1 MTRGFKALTA
11 VAAPL
16 PLTNVDTDKILAA
29 QYIKTITRVG
39 LGSRLFSTMRFDG
52 DGSEKQDFVLNRDP
66 WRKAGILIAGDN
78 FGCGSSR
85 EHAPWAL
92 ADFGIQCIIA
102 PSFADIFYN
111 NCFKNFMLPIVLDT
125 AVVEALLLEA
135 SDPQR
140 CKMSVDLQTQTVT
153 GFDGKARH
161 FKIDKDRKSALLNG
175 IDEIEVSLTLQ
186 DYINKWEISSSV
198 ISPEIP
204 IDISFI

>member
-1 MTRGFKALTA
+1 MTRGFTALTA

-29 QYIKTITRVG
+29 QYIKTITRAG
-39 LGSRLFSTMRFDG
+39 LGSKLFSAMRFNG
-52 DGSEKQDFVLNRDP
+52 DGSEKPDFVLNCDP
-66 WRKAGILIAGDN
+66 WRKAGILIARDN

-92 ADFGIQCIIA
+92 TDFGIQCIIA

-125 AVVEALLLEA
+125 IVVEALLLEA
-135 SDPQR
+135 SDPRR
-140 CKMSVDLQTQTVT
+140 CEMSVDLQTQTVT
-153 GFDGKARH
+153 GSDGKPHH
-161 FKIDKDRKSALLNG
+161 FDIDKDRKSALLNG
-175 IDEIEVSLTLQ
+175 IDEIGVSLALQ
-186 DYINKWEISSSV
+186 DYITQWEISSSI

-204 IDISFI
+204 IDITII